1 MRAIGLSSV
10 AISLMLGAC
19 SSDDSSPSAAGG
31 TTQTGVNSNNPA
43 AGAGGGSGTAGSG
56 SLAGTAGVMGSAGTE
71 GGTGN
76 IGLNQ
81 GGATAAGGSG
91 TASAGSPGTAGAP
104 ASVDAGDDTSMSFF
118 VTSRGSGSGGDFGG
132 IAGADEFCRTLAAE
146 ASAALGAKTWRA
158 YLSTSTE
165 DARDRIGDG
174 PWRNAVGRIIAND
187 VTQLHDQQNPMT
199 GTLNMTWGTNDF
211 TVALDETGAQ
221 VPAQPVL
228 HDIITGSNA
237 DGTVSPSGT
246 CSDWTA
252 QTGTTRNGHSNRAGG
267 GEAPQ
272 SWSSSHNTGCGEPTP
287 GMNFQ
292 AGTVSQGGGRGSIY
306 CFAID

>member
-1 MRAIGLSSV
+1 MRALSLSSV
-10 AISLMLGAC
+10 AFSLLLGAC
-19 SSDDSSPSAAGG
+19 SSDESSPDASGGSA
-31 TTQTGVNSNNPA
+31 QTGVNSNNPA
-43 AGAGGGSGTAGSG
+43 GAGGGGSGAAGAGTSAGAGGLTGSG
-56 SLAGTAGVMGSAGTE
+56 GTE
-71 GGTGN
+71 GGSGN
-76 IGLNQ
+76 IVLNQ
-81 GGATAAGGSG
+81 GGMTAAGGSG
-91 TASAGSPGTAGAP
+91 TASAGSTGAAGAP
-104 ASVDAGDDTSMSFF
+104 PSVDAGDDTSMSFF

-146 ASAALGAKTWRA
+146 ASAELGAKTWRA

-187 VTQLHDQQNPMT
+187 ITQLHDQQNPMT
-199 GTLNMTWGTNDF
+199 GTLNATWPTNNF

-237 DGTVSPSGT
+237 DGTVSASGT

-252 QTGTTRNGHSNRAGG
+252 QTGGTRNGHSNRAGG
-267 GEAPQ
+267 GDAPQ

-292 AGTVSQGGGRGSIY
+292 MGTVSQGGGRGSIY